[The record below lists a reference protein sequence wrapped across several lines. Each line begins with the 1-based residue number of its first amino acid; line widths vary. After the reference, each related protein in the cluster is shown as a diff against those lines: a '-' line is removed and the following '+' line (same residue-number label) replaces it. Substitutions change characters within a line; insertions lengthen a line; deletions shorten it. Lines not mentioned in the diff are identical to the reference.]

1 MLKNNFNLNSSI
13 VDNILKYDNLELN
26 FLFKL
31 RLSL

>member
-26 FLFKL
+26 FSFKF
-31 RLSL
+31 RLGL